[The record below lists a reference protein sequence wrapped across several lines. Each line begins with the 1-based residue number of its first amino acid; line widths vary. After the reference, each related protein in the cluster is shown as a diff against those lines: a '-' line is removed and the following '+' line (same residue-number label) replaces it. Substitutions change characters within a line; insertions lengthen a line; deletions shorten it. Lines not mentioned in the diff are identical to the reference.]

1 MLSPT
6 SSTQI
11 VRSSIHARSLS
22 NFSNA
27 GLARRG
33 WLALLVEV
41 KGDGHVGLVL
51 YLYQYL
57 LPTSQHRQR
66 CSMRQWSG
74 CVLPSQVDVEQGACV
89 GPLYDLAA
97 RSSQCRHEVPSLVWF
112 HLAARSLDD
121 QLANEEVGLLM
132 HHFLLAHLLCAFVG
146 SVISFADV
154 VGDLQASPRT
164 RLLAPNPCF
173 PQGEGKGF
181 AKQVPP

>member
-1 MLSPT
+1 MSPT

-74 CVLPSQVDVEQGACV
+74 CVLSSQVDVEQGACVGPLYDLAAACV

-132 HHFLLAHLLCAFVG
+132 HHFLLAHPLCAFVG
-146 SVISFADV
+146 SVISFADM
-154 VGDLQASPRT
+154 VGDL
-164 RLLAPNPCF
+164 
-173 PQGEGKGF
+173 
-181 AKQVPP
+181 